1 MFDIA
6 PARPSEAG
14 TINQIVGSAFGPGH
28 AERPIQQLRAG
39 VAPADGL
46 SFVIREN
53 ETLRGC
59 LKFWRVAV
67 DGDRPALLL
76 GPLAIEPAER
86 GRGLGVALVRHG
98 LAAACSRGHEI
109 VFVSGEPDYYA
120 RFGFRPAAE
129 FGLTAAVTVAPLTF
143 QVLGLSP
150 KALNGLNGTV
160 DAWRDVRR
168 DGRPFQA
175 ESVNPG
181 QLVAA
186 AAG

>member
-6 PARPSEAG
+6 PALPAEAG
-14 TINQIVGSAFGPGH
+14 AIQQIIAAAFGPGY
-28 AERPIQQLRAG
+28 AERPIQRLRAG
-39 VAPADGL
+39 VAPAPGL
-46 SFVIREN
+46 SFVIRED
-53 ETLRGC
+53 EVLRGC
-59 LKFWRVAV
+59 LKFWPVAI

-76 GPLAIEPAER
+76 GPLAVEPAER

-98 LAAACSRGHEI
+98 LAAARCRGHEI

-129 FGLTAAVTVAPLTF
+129 FGVRPTVAVAPLTF

-150 KALNGLNGTV
+150 SAWHGLDGTV
-160 DAWRDVRR
+160 DAWRGVRR
-168 DGRPFQA
+168 SGAAPQED
-175 ESVNPG
+175 SVTPDR
-181 QLVAA
+181 LSL